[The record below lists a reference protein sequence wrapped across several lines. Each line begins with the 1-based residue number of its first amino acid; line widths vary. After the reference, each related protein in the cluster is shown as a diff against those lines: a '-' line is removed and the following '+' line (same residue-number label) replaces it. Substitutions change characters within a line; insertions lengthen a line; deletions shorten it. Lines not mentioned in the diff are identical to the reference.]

1 VLAPR
6 IELLHEESPQLEL
19 VPSDGH
25 PARAGS
31 RLKRALDVCV
41 AVGGL
46 LVAAPAVGLMALVVA
61 LSDRQWPFY
70 GDTRIGLRGR
80 AFRCWKL
87 RTMLSDPAILTAYFA
102 DHPAEEAVYAA
113 TRKLE
118 NDPRVT
124 RVGRFLRR
132 SSLDELPQLW
142 NVLRAEM
149 SIVGPRPLS
158 PAEFQARG
166 AHRFPLAAVRP
177 GLTGLWQVSG
187 RSDLDPASRVL
198 LDNYYARHWS
208 VWMDLRI
215 LGATPIV
222 VLSRRGAR

>member
-1 VLAPR
+1 MLAPR

-31 RLKRALDVCV
+31 RLKRALDLCV

-87 RTMLSDPAILTAYFA
+87 RTMHSDPAILTAYFA
-102 DHPAEEAVYAA
+102 DL
-113 TRKLE
+113 RKAGHH
-118 NDPRVT
+118 DVT
-124 RVGRFLRR
+124 RVKGEDVSAHLAALGRRGLSKRSQARHLAAIRQFHRFL
-132 SSLDELPQLW
+132 
-142 NVLRAEM
+142 VAERL
-149 SIVGPRPLS
+149 GERDPT
-158 PAEFQARG
+158 E
-166 AHRFPLAAVRP
+166 
-177 GLTGLWQVSG
+177 
-187 RSDLDPASRVL
+187 DLD
-198 LDNYYARHWS
+198 
-208 VWMDLRI
+208 
-215 LGATPIV
+215 TPRSPRNLPIFLTLEEV
-222 VLSRRGAR
+222 EA